1 MGDNQG
7 RVSPITSSSSNHDE
21 KSDNHLEYYVEGG
34 EKMNEKGYNVSDST
48 EPDPSGNI
56 AVQKELAGEGTYSTT
71 ANSTVDAPSASETT
85 EPMSKAA
92 CDGDCCSNCSSNCDG
107 DCCEKC
113 MGMSKSSCCSDH
125 SSDCNGDCCDKCMGM
140 SKSADQQ
147 DDDNDADS
155 EPDADVDD
163 IQKKDFSTARRKQ
176 LAREGKAMGDGS
188 YPIENQQDLKNAIRS
203 WGRGGARADVKQ
215 HIIRRAKALGKSDLI
230 PEDWKG
236 DIKKSIWG
244 SAFLP
249 VD

>member
-7 RVSPITSSSSNHDE
+7 RVSPITSSSSNHEE
-21 KSDNHLEYYVEGG
+21 KSDNHTEYYVKGG
-34 EKMNEKGYNVSDST
+34 EKMNEKGYQISDTT
-48 EPDPSGNI
+48 EPDPNGDM
-56 AVQKELAGEGTYSTT
+56 AVQKEVAGEGTYSTT

-92 CDGDCCSNCSSNCDG
+92 CDGDCCSDCSSSCGG

-113 MGMSKSSCCSDH
+113 MGV
-125 SSDCNGDCCDKCMGM
+125 

-147 DDDNDADS
+147 DDGDDE

-188 YPIENQQDLKNAIRS
+188 YPIENEQDLKNAIRS
-203 WGRGGARADVKQ
+203 WGRGGAKPDVKQ

-230 PEDWKG
+230 PDDWKS
-236 DIKKSIWG
+236 DMKKSLWG
-244 SAFLP
+244 NAFLP

>member
-1 MGDNQG
+1 M
-7 RVSPITSSSSNHDE
+7 TSSSSNHE
-21 KSDNHLEYYVEGG
+21 EQSDNFVEYYVKGG
-34 EKMNEKGYNVSDST
+34 EKMKEKNSDTT
-48 EPDPSGNI
+48 EPDPSGDI
-56 AVQKELAGEGTYSTT
+56 AVQKDVAGEGTYSTT
-71 ANSTVDAPSASETT
+71 ANSTVDAPSSSDTT
-85 EPMSKAA
+85 EPMTKAT
-92 CDGDCCSNCSSNCDG
+92 CSGDCCSDCSSSCEG

-125 SSDCNGDCCDKCMGM
+125 SSDCEGDCCEKCMGM

-147 DDDNDADS
+147 DDDNDS

-163 IQKKDFSTARRKQ
+163 IQKKEFSTARRKQ
-176 LAREGKAMGDGS
+176 LARDGKAMGDGS
-188 YPIENQQDLKNAIRS
+188 YPIENEQDLKNAIGS

-236 DIKKSIWG
+236 DIKKSMWG
-244 SAFLP
+244 NAFLP